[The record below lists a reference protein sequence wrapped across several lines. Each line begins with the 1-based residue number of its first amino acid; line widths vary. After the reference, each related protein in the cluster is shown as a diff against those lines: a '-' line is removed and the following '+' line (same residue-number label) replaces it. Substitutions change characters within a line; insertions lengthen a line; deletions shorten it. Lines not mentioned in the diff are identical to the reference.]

1 MANRLALVIYDTKY
15 GSTEQVAHWVA
26 EGINDADIRHVD
38 DVTSLFYDLIV
49 IGSPVYNE
57 APSRR
62 ILEFLEKYRDSLANK
77 RLAIF
82 TVSLPYNITPERA
95 KSYSGAGILDDLASR
110 VKGNIIDKKAFL
122 GRLDEKEL
130 TALDRLSLRIQ
141 YFLKGYRLK
150 DANYLDRDAA
160 IAWGRRLFE
169 LATRAQEA
177 VTRDRKDRKAG
188 GSTEVRERKGDGH
201 REEKK

>member
-57 APSRR
+57 APSSR
-62 ILEFLEKYRDSLANK
+62 ILAFLEKYRDSLANK

-95 KSYSGAGILDDLASR
+95 KSYSGAGILDDLAGR

-122 GRLDEKEL
+122 GRLEEKEL

-141 YFLKGYRLK
+141 YFIKGYRLK
-150 DANYLDRDAA
+150 DANYLDREAA

-177 VTRDRKDRKAG
+177 VTTDRKDRKTG